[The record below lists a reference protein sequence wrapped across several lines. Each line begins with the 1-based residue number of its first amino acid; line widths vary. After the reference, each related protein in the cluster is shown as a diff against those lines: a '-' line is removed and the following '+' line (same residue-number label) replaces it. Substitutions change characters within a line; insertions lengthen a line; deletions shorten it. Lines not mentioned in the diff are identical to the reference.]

1 MAAQIALEH
10 SLPTRTPPH
19 ATRATIAHWLSD
31 YVARLSRQ
39 DVASVDIERPFSHYD
54 LDSIATVE
62 MTADIEDWLGIR
74 LEPTL
79 IWDYPNIARLAAYLS
94 GLSNVAR

>member
-1 MAAQIALEH
+1 MAAQIALD
-10 SLPTRTPPH
+10 PPH
-19 ATRATIAHWLSD
+19 TARAPQVSRSYIAHWLTD
-31 YVARLSRQ
+31 YVAKLSRQ
-39 DVASVDIERPFSHYD
+39 DAASVDIERPFSHYD

-62 MTADIEDWLGIR
+62 MTADIEDWLGVR

-94 GLSNVAR
+94 GLGGTAR